1 MISVLIDWPAD
12 PGSVKLSYWAVNGL
26 LMGRIYTITCYKCI
40 CRLATS
46 VPHAN

>member
-26 LMGRIYTITCYKCI
+26 LMGRIYHNMLQVYMQTCYQC
-40 CRLATS
+40 ATC
-46 VPHAN
+46 